1 MVLNATEILMRW
13 HQFSKLYRKLQD
25 DICSK
30 YNISNVELDVL
41 LFLSNNP
48 KYDTAKDIVE
58 LRGLAKSY
66 VSKAVDLLIRKEMIS
81 TFGDEK
87 DRRITHLKLE
97 EKSYEIIE
105 EGKFSQN
112 NFLEILYKDISQSER
127 ENLQKTLNKMLQNI
141 REVL

>member
-66 VSKAVDLLIRKEMIS
+66 VSKAVDLLIKKEMIS

-105 EGKFSQN
+105 EGKLSQN

>member
-105 EGKFSQN
+105 EGKLSQN

-127 ENLQKTLNKMLQNI
+127 ENLQKTLNKMSQNI

>member
-105 EGKFSQN
+105 EGKLSQN

>member
-1 MVLNATEILMRW
+1 MVLNATEILLRW
-13 HQFSKLYRKLQD
+13 QQFSKLYRKLQD

-66 VSKAVDLLIRKEMIS
+66 VSKAVDLLIKKEMVS

-87 DRRITHLKLE
+87 DRRIIHLKLE

-105 EGKFSQN
+105 EGKSSQN